1 MLKMYIIS
9 IYLHEILSILS
20 IFFSATCLFYGG
32 YYIIWNCTIYYS
44 YSILL
49 VTIDVWCKFYVKSQK
64 SKHFSKGMYTIQTLC
79 ICLFTMFLRA
89 IHNCKKKLQRNISGK
104 RMCIKIGIY
113 VPSDMV
119 STWYHGCNRIWTEW
133 VMSSRS
139 SFLQIAPIKSKEIYF
154 RDKIPKFIQSR
165 SKRVTSHENNYL
177 SLFPSHFITN
187 SSLHKRKRLFIGSTQ
202 AHTPDRDHITL
213 YV

>member
-1 MLKMYIIS
+1 
-9 IYLHEILSILS
+9 
-20 IFFSATCLFYGG
+20 
-32 YYIIWNCTIYYS
+32 
-44 YSILL
+44 
-49 VTIDVWCKFYVKSQK
+49 
-64 SKHFSKGMYTIQTLC
+64 MYTIQTLC

-154 RDKIPKFIQSR
+154 RDKIPKFIHSR
-165 SKRVTSHENNYL
+165 SKRVISHENNYFA
-177 SLFPSHFITN
+177 LFPTHFITN